1 MTPQL
6 TAALAAGH
14 YLHWGVINV
23 SLTNL
28 TVILVMI
35 AVFVAALL
43 VPFPH
48 RGDDGLEPH
57 VPAPGDR
64 P

>member
-1 MTPQL
+1 MPTRL
-6 TAALAAGH
+6 NAALSAGH
-14 YLHWGVINV
+14 YLHWGVINI

-28 TVILVMI
+28 TIIVVMV

-43 VPFPH
+43 LPFPH
-48 RGDDGLEPH
+48 RDEPPQAGGH
-57 VPAPGDR
+57 TRGDR